1 VRGPYRGR
9 MIVDSALYRDGK
21 RHPVDLVDMTETWTK
36 AQDTNAFLWVGM
48 HEPDAAELQK
58 VADALSLHPLAVEDA
73 MSPHQRPKVEPYDDM
88 LFIVLKTLWYVDERD
103 EVETGQVAM
112 FVSRNFVVTVRQG
125 AGVELSGV
133 RHDLE
138 KKAHLLGHGPSA
150 VVYSV
155 ADRIVDG
162 YEDVARE
169 LDTDVGEVEESVFSP
184 DRTRD
189 SHRIYVLKR
198 EIAEFRRAVT
208 PLKMPMQRFA
218 TSGYPFIHSDAAP
231 FFRDIADH
239 VVRVNETIETLDQL
253 LTTAF
258 EAHLA
263 RISVDQNEDMRKIS
277 AWAAI
282 AAVSTLVAGVYG
294 MNFKYMPELKWHLGY
309 PLALGLM
316 VGLSLILY
324 RQFKK
329 SGWL

>member
-1 VRGPYRGR
+1 
-9 MIVDSALYRDGK
+9 
-21 RHPVDLVDMTETWTK
+21 
-36 AQDTNAFLWVGM
+36 
-48 HEPDAAELQK
+48 
-58 VADALSLHPLAVEDA
+58 LSLHPLAVEDA
-73 MSPHQRPKVEPYDDM
+73 LSPHQRPKVEPYDDM

-103 EVETGQVAM
+103 EVETGQVSM
-112 FVSRNFVVTVRQG
+112 FVGQNFVVTVRQG
-125 AGVELSGV
+125 SGIELAGV

-138 KKAHLLGHGPSA
+138 KQEHLLGHGPSA

-198 EIAEFRRAVT
+198 EIAEMRRAVT
-208 PLKMPMQRFA
+208 PLKAPMQRFA
-218 TSGYPFIHSDAAP
+218 TAGYPFIHTDAAA

-239 VVRVNETIETLDQL
+239 VVRVNETIETLDLL

-294 MNFKYMPELKWHLGY
+294 MNFTDMPELKWHLGY
-309 PLALGLM
+309 PMAIGLMLGLSF
-316 VGLSLILY
+316 VLY